1 MLRFAP
7 ALTLAFL
14 LGPVG
19 VGLLWTLLPAF
30 GYLPAIGAH
39 EFSLKGWRDLLA
51 FPGFATSL
59 RLTLATGLGA
69 TALSLLLALGFCALA
84 STRPS
89 FRAAERLLAPL
100 ARQPARGDRARLR
113 LPHRPER
120 LPRPPPL
127 PRADRLG
134 APADRAS
141 SRSRTR
147 SACPFSPGFSS
158 RRCPFSS

>member
-69 TALSLLLALGFCALA
+69 TALSLLLALGFCAVA
-84 STRPS
+84 SVRPS

-100 ARQPARGDRARLR
+100 LGSPHAAIALGFAFVIAPSGFVARL
-113 LPHRPER
+113 LSPE
-120 LPRPPPL
+120 LTGWERPPTERRDPC
-127 PRADRLG
+127 
-134 APADRAS
+134 
-141 SRSRTR
+141 RTR
-147 SACPFSPGFSS
+147 SAFSFSPAFS
-158 RRCPFSS
+158 